1 MFKPVIEKAQEHG
14 IPVRGY
20 VSCVMG
26 CPYDGEVDPNQVDYV
41 ANKLFEMGC
50 YEVSL
55 GDTIGAGTVE
65 KTHLLFQHL
74 TAPIDKIAAHFHDTN
89 DTAIENILVALGYG
103 VSIFDT
109 SVAGLGGCPYAK
121 KSAGNV
127 CSETVI
133 YTLHELGVDTGVDL
147 AKMKEVGDFVTEKL
161 GIENL
166 SLIE

>member
-1 MFKPVIEKAQEHG
+1 M
-14 IPVRGY
+14 
-20 VSCVMG
+20 
-26 CPYDGEVDPNQVDYV
+26 
-41 ANKLFEMGC
+41 
-50 YEVSL
+50 
-55 GDTIGAGTVE
+55 
-65 KTHLLFQHL
+65 FQHL

>member
-1 MFKPVIEKAQEHG
+1 MFRPVIEEAQAHN

-26 CPYDGEVDPNQVDYV
+26 CPYEGEVDPKQVDYV
-41 ANKLFEMGC
+41 AQKLLEMGC
-50 YEVSL
+50 YEISL

-65 KTHLLFQHL
+65 KTHLLFNTL
-74 TAPIDKIAAHFHDTN
+74 SVPIEKIAAHFHDTN
-89 DTAIENILVALGYG
+89 DTAVENILAALTHG

-133 YTLHELGVDTGVDL
+133 YTLHELGVETGVDL
-147 AKMKEVGDFVTEKL
+147 AKMKLIGDFVTKKL

-166 SLIE
+166 SLVE